1 MHIFTSRV
9 LVDPPLSLHVLVCT
23 YLPAC
28 LNKDCGSCS
37 LKVSLSLSHTHTHT
51 LCKQMFSS
59 RCLPHLSQYLYVL
72 YFFFSLSF
80 SISLSVSVS
89 ICFCL
94 RRIVYFRQFA
104 SIILICPM
112 PLIFLKNFLRHCDLN
127 PGWRLQCELPYTLDH
142 SAIQTPPRAPIQS
155 LSLCLSLFLC
165 SRVSFTSL
173 FATSFAPFPS
183 PPISPEID
191 FSFFLTL
198 IDNIKKCCCLGL
210 SFGEK
215 EEVYSVRDRQR

>member
-1 MHIFTSRV
+1 
-9 LVDPPLSLHVLVCT
+9 
-23 YLPAC
+23 
-28 LNKDCGSCS
+28 
-37 LKVSLSLSHTHTHT
+37 
-51 LCKQMFSS
+51 MFSS

-142 SAIQTPPRAPIQS
+142 SAIQTPPEPPFNLCLYVYLCFSVPVCRS
-155 LSLCLSLFLC
+155 LLSLQRPLRRFRRLQSHPKLISAFSLLWLTISKNVVASDYHLEKKKKSILSET
-165 SRVSFTSL
+165 V
-173 FATSFAPFPS
+173 
-183 PPISPEID
+183 
-191 FSFFLTL
+191 
-198 IDNIKKCCCLGL
+198 N
-210 SFGEK
+210 
-215 EEVYSVRDRQR
+215 VR